1 VRNTVVA
8 MLTASTLVAAV
19 AATPTNAY
27 SQVIIVVGNGYAQP
41 NYAQPQPY
49 PYLPP
54 TPYQQPAPVIY
65 NYSGGYGYPGAYAG
79 PAPVIYNYSGGYG
92 YPAAYAGSYNGYYN
106 GYYRPYWGW

>member
-1 VRNTVVA
+1 MRNTVVA

-19 AATPTNAY
+19 AAAPTSAH
-27 SQVIIVVGNGYAQP
+27 SQVIIVMTNGYAQP
-41 NYAQPQPY
+41 YYAQPQPY

-54 TPYQQPAPVIY
+54 APYQQPAPVIY

-79 PAPVIYNYSGGYG
+79 Y
-92 YPAAYAGSYNGYYN
+92 YNGYYN